1 MLDDSLSSACQQVSD
16 HLRVF
21 AQPAGIWVAPVV
33 GGMSPAKQR
42 RLLAKRP
49 AVVVAT
55 PGRLWELVREGELLV
70 SSLVV
75 KAECSQT
82 ISVCSCCSQC
92 EQALCL
98 ACVS

>member
-1 MLDDSLSSACQQVSD
+1 MQRGPCLTPCLRCVCPGFGLRDFVWQVSD

-33 GGMSPAKQR
+33 GGMSPAKQK

-55 PGRLWELVREGELLV
+55 PGRLWELVREGEV
-70 SSLVV
+70 PPRHVP
-75 KAECSQT
+75 
-82 ISVCSCCSQC
+82 
-92 EQALCL
+92 
-98 ACVS
+98 